1 MAEAKTLEREPA
13 ARWVTVVFG
22 AATALWIV
30 VVVWLALTL
39 PDEVPIHW
47 SSGGVPDG
55 WASKTGALAFSILVP
70 LATIFPLVFLSRLVL
85 AAPDTLN
92 SPHKEWW
99 IAEPHRLIR
108 CERLLR
114 EDLMVIVAL
123 TVVLLTTVDVLI
135 GYAAHQPGEWYQVG
149 GSPSCLWP
157 TFSLWWGIPPGCTQ
171 VPATDRRNPSHRLG
185 SDHPQLS
192 PNTDHYD
199 DCVGHNRPLRRSQSP

>member
-1 MAEAKTLEREPA
+1 MGNSGVNSSWRERQAHLREVMAEAKTLEREPA

-135 GYAAHQPGEWYQVG
+135 GYAAHQPGGVVPSWWFTILLVAYVLALVG
-149 GSPSCLWP
+149 YTTWMYASARYRP
-157 TFSLWWGIPPGCTQ
+157 TKPVPPTGK
-171 VPATDRRNPSHRLG
+171 
-185 SDHPQLS
+185 
-192 PNTDHYD
+192 
-199 DCVGHNRPLRRSQSP
+199 